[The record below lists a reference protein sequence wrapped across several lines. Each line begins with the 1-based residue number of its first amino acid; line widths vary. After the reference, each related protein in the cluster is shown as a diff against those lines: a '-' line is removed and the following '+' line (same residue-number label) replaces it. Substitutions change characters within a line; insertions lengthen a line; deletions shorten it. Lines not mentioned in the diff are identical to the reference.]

1 VAGGGES
8 EKFFRLAPGL
18 RRVHEPGLG
27 IDRFK
32 LGFRRNC
39 MKSVIIISV
48 ITFIL
53 IFGGVL
59 LMSTHLNNAAT
70 NGGLPELSPEDY
82 QASERVFQDLA
93 RERDRIQQEKEE
105 LLALKQ
111 SVAVQEQVLE
121 QGKENLQNVIKKLE
135 AKQQEYVEE
144 RENSVTKLAKMYEAM
159 KPAQA
164 APIMSALDLEI
175 ILDIMSRMKER
186 QAAKILANMDAG
198 LAAQVSTRMSMKGG
212 L

>member
-1 VAGGGES
+1 
-8 EKFFRLAPGL
+8 
-18 RRVHEPGLG
+18 
-27 IDRFK
+27 
-32 LGFRRNC
+32 
-39 MKSVIIISV
+39 MKSVVIISV

-59 LMSTHLNNAAT
+59 LMSTHLNNAAQ
-70 NGGLPELSPEDY
+70 NGGLPDLSPEDY
-82 QASERVFQDLA
+82 QAADRVFQDLA
-93 RERDRIQQEKEE
+93 RERDRIQQEKE
-105 LLALKQ
+105 ALIALRQ
-111 SVAVQEQVLE
+111 SVAVQEQVLK
-121 QGKENLQNVIKKLE
+121 QGQDNLQAVIQKLD
-135 AKQQEYVEE
+135 AKQQEYIEE

-159 KPAQA
+159 KPNQA
-164 APIMSALDLEI
+164 APIMSVLDLDI

>member
-1 VAGGGES
+1 
-8 EKFFRLAPGL
+8 
-18 RRVHEPGLG
+18 
-27 IDRFK
+27 
-32 LGFRRNC
+32 

-48 ITFIL
+48 ITFVL

-59 LMSTHLNNAAT
+59 LMSSHLNKAA
-70 NGGLPELSPEDY
+70 NGGGSPEMAAEDY
-82 QASERVFQDLA
+82 EAAERVFQDMA

-111 SVAVQEQVLE
+111 AVSVQEKVLQ
-121 QGKENLQNVIKKLE
+121 QGKENLEVVIQKLE
-135 AKQQEYVEE
+135 AKQQEYIEE
-144 RENSVTKLAKMYEAM
+144 RENSATKLAKMYEAM
-159 KPAQA
+159 KPQQA
-164 APIMSALDLEI
+164 APILSALDLEI

-186 QAAKILANMDAG
+186 QAAKIMANMDAG